1 MVNAST
7 SSEPY
12 CIRDLY
18 PSCPQFSTCSAGL
31 RRISTLSTAVSAP
44 VVTTV
49 AGPVSVGGTMAF
61 LPTSPYLDFDLQLTP
76 HGEQYW
82 ARVLTSPAGQA
93 AAPFVIGTLA
103 QDLLPLLGQ
112 VTATAAPVLRT
123 ELQVA
128 LKQIGSAL
136 FNALFHDELL
146 ICLERSLDEARRQSA
161 TLRIKLRL
169 GDVPTLFALPWE
181 YLYHARRNLFLSQS
195 SASSLVYY
203 LELPN
208 PPASLTV
215 TLPLRMLVVIAN
227 PSDLTPLDVEREWT
241 NLLAALS
248 PLIERGLVIV
258 DRLPLATLSALQQT
272 LRRNA
277 YHIFHFV
284 GHGRYDAATEQ
295 ALIVLVDGE
304 GHAAPLSGEDLARLL
319 HNERTLRLA
328 VLNAC
333 EGDAPGTAV
342 TATASAIPVAPLP
355 ALFGSIAQILVQQGT
370 PAVIAMRHAV
380 SDEAATT
387 FAREFYAALADGYT
401 VDGAVT
407 EGRVA
412 VATQLGNG
420 EWGVPQLVMHA
431 SDGMLWQIAAAT
443 GQDLANGTVIGQDLQ
458 VLAQLMGQTNVRD
471 LVATYRADFSAASR
485 QIDLLSN
492 YKALHDLLH
501 KLQYRCYNVIVQEA
515 RRFPDDELALDNLL
529 NYEVTLQDVVAGL
542 HDVVAQS
549 DFPANDIT
557 WIDDVVTT
565 QRTLRQ
571 ALEEMHPEPLRRV
584 ILLMRRILALQ
595 PSHINHRMNG
605 AARALR
611 LDNIVASLRAIHEA
625 LRPLGVESTR
635 LRQLAS
641 GIEELRT
648 FGAQLALLVD
658 EHDQWQEVQRVLGRI
673 EDMLVYDLSELE
685 FSWPDL
691 NRQVTTLCNR
701 YTGDWVTLFLQD
713 SDQLQQALGTQNP
726 VRIRSYFQRYR
737 QRAGNRFFQ
746 LDTELKDLCTELR
759 KVGESLA
766 SILQLL
772 E

>member
-12 CIRDLY
+12 CNSDPY
-18 PSCPQFSTCSAGL
+18 PRCPQFSTCPAGL
-31 RRISTLSTAVSAP
+31 RPISTVSTAVPA
-44 VVTTV
+44 
-49 AGPVSVGGTMAF
+49 PVSVGGTMAF

-93 AAPFVIGTLA
+93 DAPFVVGTLV

-112 VTATAAPVLRT
+112 VMATAAPMLRT

-128 LKQIGSAL
+128 MKQIGSAL

-203 LELPN
+203 LELPD

-258 DRLPLATLSALQQT
+258 DRLPLATLSALQQS
-272 LRRNA
+272 LRRNE
-277 YHIFHFV
+277 YHIFHFI
-284 GHGRYDAATEQ
+284 GHGRYDEAAQQ

-304 GHAAPLSGEDLARLL
+304 GQAAPLPGEDLARLL

-333 EGDAPGTAV
+333 EGDAPTTSV
-342 TATASAIPVAPLP
+342 MASPSAPLP
-355 ALFGSIAQILVQQGT
+355 ALFGSIAQTLVQQGT

-387 FAREFYAALADGYT
+387 FAREFYAALADGYS

-443 GQDLANGTVIGQDLQ
+443 GQDLVNGTVIGQDLH
-458 VLAQLMGQTNVRD
+458 VLAQLMGQTTVRD

-542 HDVVAQS
+542 HDVVAQG

-557 WIDDVVTT
+557 WIDEVVTT

-571 ALEEMHPEPLRRV
+571 ALEEMHPDPLRRV

-595 PSHINHRMNG
+595 PSHINHRMNA

-701 YTGDWVTLFLQD
+701 YTGNWVTLFLQD

>member
-1 MVNAST
+1 MNASASSELYC

-12 CIRDLY
+12 PR
-18 PSCPQFSTCSAGL
+18 CPQSGLCPAGL
-31 RRISTLSTAVSAP
+31 RRTLNVSAN
-44 VVTTV
+44 V
-49 AGPVSVGGTMAF
+49 AAAGGAMAF
-61 LPTSPYLDFDLQLTP
+61 LPTPPYLDFDLQLTSDGA
-76 HGEQYW
+76 HYR

-93 AAPFVIGTLA
+93 DATFVVGPLA
-103 QDLLPLLGQ
+103 QAVVPFLEQ
-112 VTATAAPVLRT
+112 VTAASVPALRP

-128 LKQIGSAL
+128 IKQIGGAL
-136 FNALFHDELL
+136 FNALFHDDLL
-146 ICLERSLDEARRQSA
+146 VCLERSLDEARRQQA

-169 GDVPTLFALPWE
+169 GAVPALFALPWE

-203 LELPN
+203 LELPD

-215 TLPLRMLVVIAN
+215 TLPLRMLVVIAT
-227 PSDLTPLDVEREWT
+227 PSDLPPLDVEREWT
-241 NLLAALS
+241 NLLAALA

-258 DRLPLATLSALQQT
+258 DRLPVATLAALQQY
-272 LRRNA
+272 LRRQA
-277 YHIFHFV
+277 YHIFHFI
-284 GHGRYDAATEQ
+284 GHSGYDEVAEQ
-295 ALIVLVDGE
+295 PLIVLVDE
-304 GHAAPLSGEDLARLL
+304 TGHAAPLTGEALARLL

-333 EGDAPGTAV
+333 AADQPINATVDSLPITPPARFGAV
-342 TATASAIPVAPLP
+342 AMT
-355 ALFGSIAQILVQQGT
+355 LVQQGT

-380 SDEAATT
+380 SDDAATT
-387 FAREFYAALADGYT
+387 FAHEFYAALADGYS

-412 VATQLGNG
+412 VATRLGNG

-443 GQDLANGTVIGQDLQ
+443 GQELADGTAIGQDLH
-458 VLAQLMGQTNVRD
+458 VLAQLMGQATVRD
-471 LVATYRADFSAASR
+471 LVTTYRADFSAACL
-485 QIDLLSN
+485 QIDILSN

-529 NYEVTLQDVVAGL
+529 NYEVTLQDIVAGL
-542 HDVVAQS
+542 HTVVGQG
-549 DFPANDIT
+549 DFPANDVA
-557 WIDDVVTT
+557 WIDDVVMA

-571 ALEEMHPEPLRRV
+571 ALDEMHPEPLRRV
-584 ILLMRRILALQ
+584 ILLMRRTLALQ
-595 PSHINHRMNG
+595 PSHLNHRMNS

-611 LDNIVASLRAIHEA
+611 LDNIVASLHAIHAA

-641 GIEELRT
+641 GIDELRT
-648 FGAQLALLVD
+648 FSAQLALLVD

-691 NRQVTTLCNR
+691 SQQVTTLCNR

-713 SDQLQQALGTQNP
+713 SEQLQLALGAQNP

-746 LDTELKDLCTELR
+746 LDTELNELCTELR
-759 KVGESLA
+759 QVGESLA